1 MSCRLSVIQHPTAHC
16 GLSDASPPSH
26 FFGGLLLQQLAICW
40 FWHPA
45 VAGTEP
51 WPSRRRR
58 PEAMGWEDNGG
69 HLNAAELRV
78 PLLRINLQGLVLL
91 RPQAGRE
98 ISPNVTQQP
107 ILHLRPPTSP
117 KAYILHPGIQTLPA
131 CTIWQSSTSNPGGT
145 STLVFTHMGCGNLLC
160 APGSQ
165 DPGLRHCMC
174 GRSLCQEEPEVPLES
189 MTVWCLVGN
198 GGMDLYSSPI

>member
-145 STLVFTHMGCGNLLC
+145 STLVSLTWAAVTFSVRPVLKIRDSGIAC
-160 APGSQ
+160 AGGPFA
-165 DPGLRHCMC
+165 R
-174 GRSLCQEEPEVPLES
+174 RSPKFLWNQ
-189 MTVWCLVGN
+189 
-198 GGMDLYSSPI
+198 